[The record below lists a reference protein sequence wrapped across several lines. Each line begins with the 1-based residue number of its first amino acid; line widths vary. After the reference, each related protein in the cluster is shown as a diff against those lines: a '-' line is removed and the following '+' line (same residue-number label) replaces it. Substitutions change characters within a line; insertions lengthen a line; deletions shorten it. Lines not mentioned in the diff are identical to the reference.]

1 MFSNLSFCVYV
12 DDTVEIDSKGIVRMK
27 SLKVESF
34 EGDIDVGQHKL
45 TNVHVD
51 GGKITNTEINV
62 KEKGEQGKLLIVDND
77 DKVVVSKAYIDQS
90 GHLHNVA
97 LTNPTLED
105 VNLPSVLE
113 LTSNS
118 LVVKGKSELH
128 DDLFVDGTVTVR
140 GSVIG
145 SGPYMDSSDPR
156 FKLQVEPYPDYGI
169 LDKLINLRAKTYRYD
184 TKSFP
189 MRKFPEGRQIGWMA
203 SEVETAFPELVET
216 DDSGFKHVAYARA
229 TALFSEAL
237 REMRREYQQE
247 IDTLKKR
254 IYQLEAILV
263 PDLEDMPHGAL

>member
-1 MFSNLSFCVYV
+1 MSFCVYV
-12 DDTVEIDSKGIVRMK
+12 DDTIEIDSKGTVRMK

-34 EGDIDVGQHKL
+34 EDDIDMDQHKL
-45 TNVHVD
+45 TNVHID
-51 GGKITNTEINV
+51 NGKITDTEINV

-156 FKLQVEPYPDYGI
+156 FKLQIEPYPEYGV
-169 LDKLINLRAKTYRYD
+169 LEKLMNLRAKTYRYNTD
-184 TKSFP
+184 AFP
-189 MRKFPEGRQIGWMA
+189 SRKFPEGRQIGWMA
-203 SEVETAFPELVET
+203 DDVEKAFPELVES

-229 TALFSEAL
+229 VALFSEAM
-237 REMRREYQQE
+237 REMRREYQE
-247 IDTLKKR
+247 EVDILKKR
-254 IYQLEAILV
+254 IYQLEAILLPAV
-263 PDLEDMPHGAL
+263 EDMHHGSL